1 MTSQGQGKG
10 FVVQVIGVHKRT
22 SGRLQ
27 AGNGQEGMKMSDE
40 EGEVK
45 RQKLL
50 GFHFNSLG

>member
-1 MTSQGQGKG
+1 
-10 FVVQVIGVHKRT
+10 VVQVIGVHRRT

-45 RQKLL
+45 RKKTSRVS
-50 GFHFNSLG
+50 F